1 MKYRFLSILLALT
14 LVLSLL
20 PEDVW
25 AADETPDPAPDP
37 DIIEF
42 QGFKFNTVTHTIE
55 EYTLNSGTVV
65 IPSQIEGIPVEKIAA
80 FVFERAG
87 MTSVTIPNTIKEIG
101 ESAFDGCSN
110 LTTLIIQ
117 DGDANNKLS
126 IGKRAF
132 ASTGITSLNLPARV
146 DEIAES
152 AFMNNDNL
160 ISAVVRMG
168 INTFGSEVFSDCDK
182 LCNVVIP
189 GRTYNSNP
197 FYDCKDLKIIHYL
210 GGTVPDIPK
219 LNTSIKYHPASIIS
233 SGANTPVDRCIQDG
247 KNPETANCRNDD
259 SCYMKIDATLY
270 ITANPHDTSIE
281 IEEKKVSC
289 TEDGSSGGKKCSVCK
304 QIIVQPTI
312 TPALGHHY
320 VIDTTKGKDNS
331 GIDIQDSTCKDT
343 GWKKTYMKCDR
354 TGCDDSYVEE
364 DIIEKKVDHS
374 YTGNK
379 TVDVGKGYNLKE
391 PTCVEAGLE
400 IALRICDDCEQV
412 EIIDEKHIKDE
423 HGETPACKIH
433 TTRDVPALGH
443 VKGEK
448 WILDPTVPNQA
459 YDCTKGTGDNTIHVV
474 YQCTRCEKFPTD
486 DPNLKAEIKV
496 PAGEHSYG
504 EPVKLPESTPPTCT
518 EKGKLVTQRTCTV
531 CGTKEGKVTK
541 ELDALGHNVTE
552 WTTDKEPT
560 CTEDGK
566 RSGTCENPG
575 CGLKVEE
582 AIEKLGHDF
591 ESKDATKEETT
602 APTCTT
608 EGVMTITCGR
618 KDCGVTTTETI
629 AMIPHTPTA
638 PGNRVEKK
646 APTCTAEG
654 IAHYDTSCKVC
665 GLDLQDVDVPI
676 PALGHDFGPWTT
688 SGSTRTRTC
697 KREGCGYT
705 ETDSSTTPSEPSDP
719 SDPTNPSTPTNTYY
733 SVDVIRPAN
742 GSISVST
749 SSARAD
755 TRVTVTLRPN
765 SGYQLDSVWVTRA
778 GSGRNV
784 ALSGNGTN
792 RYTFIMPASRVE
804 VRAVFSSVSGSSTST
819 NTTPP
824 NDRNTNPTKNIVIN
838 IPQISSA
845 STPAGSRVFVDVPST
860 FWAQGEIAWACQRG
874 FISGSGGNFYPN
886 NPITVRQ
893 LWMVMARMMGQNPA
907 NMEEAR
913 VWALNNGFADG
924 GNPNAALTR
933 LQLATMLYRC
943 ARLMGSKNTN
953 TTNLGSFSDSRNIPA
968 AAKNAMAWAVAN
980 GIITGTTDGRL
991 NPSGTVSRAQFCV
1004 ILYRYYQRL
1013 F

>member
-1 MKYRFLSILLALT
+1 MKLRLLSLLLALT

-20 PEDVW
+20 PMGVAAETISYESYDFDV
-25 AADETPDPAPDP
+25 AS
-37 DIIEF
+37 
-42 QGFKFNTVTHTIE
+42 NTILKYNMNV
-55 EYTLNSGTVV
+55 S
-65 IPSQIEGIPVEKIAA
+65 
-80 FVFERAG
+80 
-87 MTSVTIPNTIKEIG
+87 SVTIPSEIPYGDSMVPVKTIGEEAFVKCSNLSSITIPSSVTKIDKNAFSGVRQLKSVTIQDGGTGLTIG
-101 ESAFDGCSN
+101 ESAFANTGIGSMALPSTTKTIGKNAFQGCSISSIAIPSGTTQIDELAFFQCSS
-110 LTTLIIQ
+110 LTFIALPSNIT
-117 DGDANNKLS
+117 
-126 IGKRAF
+126 IGKDAF
-132 ASTGITSLNLPARV
+132 EGTNKDLVIHYQGESTDTIAEQLVKAGYTVHYTINTIEKNDSNQPTCTQEGTTVENIYCRDEKKTVLNVTRISAPLGHDLEHH
-146 DEIAES
+146 DEIPSTCIVAGKTAGDTCKRPECTYDSRKTAPLAEHTWQE
-152 AFMNNDNL
+152 
-160 ISAVVRMG
+160 ISAVRV
-168 INTFGSEVFSDCDK
+168 
-182 LCNVVIP
+182 
-189 GRTYNSNP
+189 
-197 FYDCKDLKIIHYL
+197 
-210 GGTVPDIPK
+210 
-219 LNTSIKYHPASIIS
+219 
-233 SGANTPVDRCIQDG
+233 
-247 KNPETANCRNDD
+247 
-259 SCYMKIDATLY
+259 
-270 ITANPHDTSIE
+270 
-281 IEEKKVSC
+281 
-289 TEDGSSGGKKCSVCK
+289 
-304 QIIVQPTI
+304 
-312 TPALGHHY
+312 
-320 VIDTTKGKDNS
+320 
-331 GIDIQDSTCKDT
+331 
-343 GWKKTYMKCDR
+343 
-354 TGCDDSYVEE
+354 
-364 DIIEKKVDHS
+364 
-374 YTGNK
+374 
-379 TVDVGKGYNLKE
+379 E
-391 PTCVEAGLE
+391 PTCQKEGTLTVKRQCSVTGCGEEETIVQTLEKTNHTYAGNKLQEKGIELIAATCTETGLE
-400 IALRICDDCEQV
+400 LNVRLCDSCEQPEV
-412 EIIDEKHIKDE
+412 IDEEHLKEHKDHLNDE
-423 HGETPACKIH
+423 KPWTCDEGH
-433 TTRDVPALGH
+433 TTKVIPAINHKDGKSDEFK
-443 VKGEK
+443 VVSGQ
-448 WILDPTVPNQA
+448 D
-459 YDCTKGTGDNTIHVV
+459 YDCTEGGEVEVIYKCKFCGEFVDAFTGK
-474 YQCTRCEKFPTD
+474 E
-486 DPNLKAEIKV
+486 NLKPGDHAF
-496 PAGEHSYG
+496 G
-504 EPVKLPESTPPTCT
+504 EPKRVENKCVEATCT
-518 EKGKLVTQRTCTV
+518 KDGLLVTVRECTV
-531 CGTKEGKVTK
+531 CGFEEEEKEEVIPATGHKVSKWNEIDKATCTKVGHRSGKCTNKNCPEKDSIVIEEIEALGHDWESKDVKEELIEAATCTKEG
-541 ELDALGHNVTE
+541 
-552 WTTDKEPT
+552 
-560 CTEDGK
+560 
-566 RSGTCENPG
+566 
-575 CGLKVEE
+575 
-582 AIEKLGHDF
+582 
-591 ESKDATKEETT
+591 SKYL
-602 APTCTT
+602 
-608 EGVMTITCGR
+608 ICGR
-618 KDCGVTTTETI
+618 KDCDNIENKKKVVIE
-629 AMIPHTPTA
+629 MIPHTPTA

>member
-14 LVLSLL
+14 LALSLL
-20 PEDVW
+20 PGDVW
-25 AADETPDPAPDP
+25 AADETPDP

-42 QGFKFNTVTHTIE
+42 QGFRFNKNTHALI

-65 IPSQIEGIPVEKIAA
+65 IPSQIEGITVEKIAERL
-80 FVFERAG
+80 FERASL
-87 MTSVTIPNTIKEIG
+87 TSVTIPNTITEIG

-110 LTTLIIQ
+110 LTTLVLQ
-117 DGDANNKLS
+117 DGTSVNKLT

-146 DEIAES
+146 DTIADS
-152 AFMNNDNL
+152 AFMDNDNL
-160 ISAVVRMG
+160 VSAVVRTG
-168 INTFGSEVFSDCDK
+168 INSFGAEVFSDCNK
-182 LCNVVIP
+182 LRNVVIP
-189 GRTYNSNP
+189 GMNYNSNP
-197 FYDCKDLKIIHYL
+197 FYDCESLEIIHYL
-210 GGTVPDIPK
+210 GGVEPKIPN
-219 LNTSIKYHPASIIS
+219 LGNGIEYHPASILS
-233 SGANTPVDRCIQDG
+233 SGANTPIDRCIQDG
-247 KNPETANCRNDD
+247 KNPETANCRNAD
-259 SCYMKIDATLY
+259 SCNMKIDATLY

-391 PTCVEAGLE
+391 PTCVEAGSE

-423 HGETPACKIH
+423 HGKPPACKIH

-504 EPVKLPESTPPTCT
+504 EPVKLTGEGESKDPTCE
-518 EKGKLVTQRTCTV
+518 EKGKLVTERTCTV
-531 CGTKEGKVTK
+531 CGHKEGKVVK
-541 ELDALGHNVTE
+541 ELDALGHNVTK

-560 CTEDGK
+560 CTENGT
-566 RSGTCENPG
+566 RSGICENPG
-575 CGLKVEE
+575 CAKKIEE
-582 AIEKLGHDF
+582 PIEKLGHDF
-591 ESKDATKEETT
+591 DTNADKGTEKVPA
-602 APTCTT
+602 TCTKTGILVVTCSRCDET
-608 EGVMTITCGR
+608 EERVIEML
-618 KDCGVTTTETI
+618 
-629 AMIPHTPTA
+629 PHNP
-638 PGNRVEKK
+638 K
-646 APTCTAEG
+646 APEKGKLVKAATCTEEG
-654 IAHYDTSCKVC
+654 SMIYDTVCKNC
-665 GLDLQDVDVPI
+665 GTDLQNTPIPI